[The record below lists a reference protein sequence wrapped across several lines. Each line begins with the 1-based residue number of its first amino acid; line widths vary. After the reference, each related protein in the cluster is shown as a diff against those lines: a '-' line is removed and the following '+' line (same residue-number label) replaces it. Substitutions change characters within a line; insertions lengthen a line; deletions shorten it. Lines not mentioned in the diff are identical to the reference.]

1 MQWTLAQVKEHP
13 LWRGLTDKERRFFEL
28 LEAAKLDDAAAAT
41 QAFDLQPQSVQ
52 VRLNQVRGA
61 MDTGFLYRAMMGFAV
76 PTRDEVIAQL
86 WLMAGKTKDE
96 TRKYAC
102 LSKIAELLG
111 TPRAAT
117 LPGAAKGTCKEGDP
131 KLGGPAAPAAPST
144 PIPDLSDFKE

>member
-28 LEAAKLDDAAAAT
+28 LEQTELDDAAAAT

-76 PTRDEVIAQL
+76 PTREEVIAQF
-86 WLMAGKTKDE
+86 WLMADKTKDE
-96 TRKYAC
+96 ARKYAC
-102 LSKIAELLG
+102 LSKVAELLQGQKPPRKEAEPKPEPATPASPTTSG
-111 TPRAAT
+111 T
-117 LPGAAKGTCKEGDP
+117 
-131 KLGGPAAPAAPST
+131 
-144 PIPDLSDFKE
+144 DLSCFKE